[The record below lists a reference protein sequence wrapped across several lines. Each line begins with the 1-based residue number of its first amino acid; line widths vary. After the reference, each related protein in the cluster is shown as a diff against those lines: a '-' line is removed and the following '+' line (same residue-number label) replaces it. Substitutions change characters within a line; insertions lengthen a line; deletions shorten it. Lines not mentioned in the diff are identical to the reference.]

1 MADAFN
7 QGCLECFGAVVQKY
21 NFIQLIRA
29 FYSFLTL
36 TEH

>member
-1 MADAFN
+1 MLLIRVAYNA
-7 QGCLECFGAVVQKY
+7 LELLCKKY

-29 FYSFLTL
+29 FYSFMTL